1 LGFLTGWSFIHH
13 AQGQLVA
20 ITAIKSRKA
29 TSKVVRKATGK
40 EEDMRLVARTIIELF
55 LII

>member
-1 LGFLTGWSFIHH
+1 
-13 AQGQLVA
+13 VA
-20 ITAIKSRKA
+20 PKSRKA

-40 EEDMRLVARTIIELF
+40 EEDMRLVARTITELF